1 MTLKGSLRRMKQRIR
16 NAFKKIKKSF
26 AETTKMVDYRRKQ
39 RKKVAESQDGRTA
52 TKTDLQNMAGPY

>member
-1 MTLKGSLRRMKQRIR
+1 MKQRIR